1 MDGSKERAKKI
12 KKPFYLKKADVDL
25 DGYRK
30 ELQDQSPA
38 YLAQRAVA
46 ALKSSRQFHIYL
58 LLQSVAAFC
67 GYGQVMMC
75 IGAYRRLSSDWS
87 GRPYQHM
94 QELTTA
100 WFAALHGSARAG

>member
-1 MDGSKERAKKI
+1 MDGPKERAKKI
-12 KKPFYLKKADVDL
+12 KKPFHLKKADVDL

-30 ELQDQSPA
+30 ELQDRSPA
-38 YLAQRAVA
+38 HLAQRAVT

-75 IGAYRRLSSDWS
+75 IGTYRRLSSDWP
-87 GRPYQHM
+87 GRPY
-94 QELTTA
+94 
-100 WFAALHGSARAG
+100 